1 MKEKVP
7 DVWKGRKKEHL
18 ELCQTIE
25 LIERT
30 TSSLPDT

>member
-7 DVWKGRKKEHL
+7 DVWKGRGKEYL
-18 ELCQTIE
+18 ELCQTIKW
-25 LIERT
+25 IERT

>member
-18 ELCQTIE
+18 ELCQIIE
-25 LIERT
+25 LIEREK
-30 TSSLPDT
+30 LLA